1 MICEYACGRCSFSY
15 CGETERHSKV
25 MYGEHIGILPLTF
38 KKVEPSK
45 ESLIHDPLLE
55 CHHNP
60 SPDRFTILA
69 P

>member
-1 MICEYACGRCSFSY
+1 
-15 CGETERHSKV
+15 

-38 KKVEPSK
+38 KKTEPSK